1 VDWELLWT
9 DVLIELMCA
18 CERFSE
24 LGVSAVCVCVC
35 VSEWRSNNQQVKTS
49 A

>member
-18 CERFSE
+18 CESFSE
-24 LGVSAVCVCVC
+24 LGVSPYLMCVCVC
-35 VSEWRSNNQQVKTS
+35 VRE
-49 A
+49 